1 MILHDSSC
9 IYQFNEHDIV
19 IPISVIEELDRFKKG
34 KETLNCNAREFLRA
48 LDGIIND
55 QIFNGGIVIAPGKG
69 KISIELKNAFHDKV
83 ASNIWTASQN
93 GLSYLIAKMKGQK
106 LSSHINLEKG
116 ERSELSELAMNLL

>member
-69 KISIELKNAFHDKV
+69 KISIKLKNAFHDKV